1 MTQAM
6 THTMTHSETEM
17 LLSVEQIITAF
28 GFSRKTFERWR
39 DDVWGGEDGVGNPP
53 YTKKE
58 LKTILE
64 NAEKKSAKAFGASKG
79 KNKNKISNVL
89 KML

>member
-1 MTQAM
+1 MTHTM

-39 DDVWGGEDGVGNPP
+39 DEVWGGDDGVGNPP

-58 LKTILE
+58 LKIILE
-64 NAEKKSAKAFGASKG
+64 NAERKSARAFGASKG
-79 KNKNKISNVL
+79 KNKNKISRVL
-89 KML
+89 RSL